1 MCVSAF
7 VVIKSNFFVLCCV
20 IYPTFSGKL
29 LEGRLHEFD
38 LPMLPLSHVT
48 VPSGSSAPL
57 GK

>member
-7 VVIKSNFFVLCCV
+7 VVIQLNFFVLYCV
-20 IYPTFSGKL
+20 VYLTISGKL